1 MPPASAVARCR
12 SLQTRKPYW
21 RLVLPA
27 SSPKPIAPH
36 RRLAL
41 IFLFA
46 FPALLFAVYLA
57 YPRTKKPCPSACI
70 AFMGDSITSWWPAL
84 QPPNQFSGLQIVNRG
99 LPGDT
104 TFHMVSRF
112 RPDVIQMR
120 PRVVV
125 ILGGLNDLAR
135 TPLPIIEQNL
145 AAMCQTA
152 REHKIQV
159 ILATLPPARA
169 IWANNSQPL
178 ASTQSAENDV
188 IAALNTWIR
197 SFAAQNHYTLL
208 DYYSVLSD
216 ERGGYRGGLTTD
228 GIHLTPAGYARMEPL
243 LREAI
248 QSALK

>member
-1 MPPASAVARCR
+1 MLRAAAVARCR
-12 SLQTRKPYW
+12 SLQTHNRHT
-21 RLVLPA
+21 RLVLPT

-36 RRLAL
+36 RRLVL

-46 FPALLFAVYLA
+46 FPALLFAIYLA
-57 YPRTKKPCPSACI
+57 YPRTKPCTSACI
-70 AFMGDSITSWWPAL
+70 AFMGDSITSQWPAL
-84 QPPNQFSGLQIVNRG
+84 QPPNQFSGLQVVNRG

-104 TFHMVSRF
+104 TFNMASRF
-112 RPDVIQMR
+112 RRDVVQLR

-125 ILGGLNDLAR
+125 TLGGLNDLSL

-145 AAMCQTA
+145 AVMAQTA

-159 ILATLPPARA
+159 ILATLPPARVVRTRD
-169 IWANNSQPL
+169 SQPL
-178 ASTQSAENDV
+178 ASSQSVENDSV
-188 IAALNTWIR
+188 PALNAWIR
-197 SFAAQNHYTLL
+197 SFAAQNHYTLV

-216 ERGGYRGGLTTD
+216 ERGAYREGLTTD